1 MNKAKHDLSPGTK
14 GQRCEEHSSR
24 QAQAPGDRVSAFT
37 PFNKTKTP
45 EISEFGRWR
54 QENQESKASFDMSFY
69 LSTPNTHQ
77 TKQVLG
83 TPGYC
88 NQMVFT
94 ESWKSDVIS

>member
-1 MNKAKHDLSPGTK
+1 MGGTQFRASP
-14 GQRCEEHSSR
+14 
-24 QAQAPGDRVSAFT
+24 APGDRVSTFIL
-37 PFNKTKTP
+37 FNKTKTR
-45 EISEFGRWR
+45 EISAFGRWR
-54 QENQESKASFDMSFY
+54 QESQESKASFDMSFY

-94 ESWKSDVIS
+94 ESWKSDVISYSLVL